1 MPNRAVWAEVD
12 LAAIEHN
19 IREIKKKVHGDA
31 KFCAVIK
38 ANAYGHGVIP
48 VARTAIA
55 AGADYLAVAILN
67 EALELRDAGFTEP
80 ILILGF
86 TPLEQS
92 GILVDRGITQT
103 VFSYEAAEALSKE
116 AVLQEK
122 TAKIH
127 LKIDTGMSR
136 IGILPE
142 DAGEFAKRIQQLP
155 CIELEGLF
163 SHFALADS
171 RDKSFANEQLQRF
184 KQAIDLIE
192 KQGIHIPLK
201 HIANSAATLEMPQA
215 HFDMVRAGIILYGLW
230 PSDEVEHCVDLRPA
244 MVLKAKIAYLKEL
257 KKGQSIGYGRTFI
270 TNRDSLIA
278 TLPIGYADGYT
289 RLFSG
294 KAQVEI
300 AGKRAFLVG
309 RICMDQCMID
319 VTDLENIHNGDEVV
333 LFGSETL
340 PMDEAAAWLGTIN
353 YELACMVSSRVPRIY
368 R

>member
-19 IREIKKKVHGDA
+19 IREIKKKVNGGA

-67 EALELRDAGFTEP
+67 EAVELRDAGFTEP

-192 KQGIHIPLK
+192 VLDAVQTEPTPP
-201 HIANSAATLEMPQA
+201 IAESVAADRGEVPQ
-215 HFDMVRAGIILYGLW
+215 
-230 PSDEVEHCVDLRPA
+230 STC
-244 MVLKAKIAYLKEL
+244 
-257 KKGQSIGYGRTFI
+257 
-270 TNRDSLIA
+270 
-278 TLPIGYADGYT
+278 LP
-289 RLFSG
+289 
-294 KAQVEI
+294 
-300 AGKRAFLVG
+300 
-309 RICMDQCMID
+309 
-319 VTDLENIHNGDEVV
+319 
-333 LFGSETL
+333 GS
-340 PMDEAAAWLGTIN
+340 W
-353 YELACMVSSRVPRIY
+353 
-368 R
+368 